1 VRDGSPTRRPLL
13 LACGIVLALTSLSAA
28 AEQTDE
34 LARLR
39 GEAAQLRQALERL
52 DTRIQALERQNGDP
66 VARKDSG
73 QPDASRS
80 EATPATQMS
89 PLVSLKQFWSQVQ
102 PGTPED
108 RVQALLGKP
117 ERVLRIDGALVWYY
131 MYPGIGRG
139 SVFFNANGKV
149 SSAQSPSIGW

>member
-1 VRDGSPTRRPLL
+1 MRNGAPKRRPLL
-13 LACGIVLALTSLSAA
+13 LACGIVLALTTLSVAA
-28 AEQTDE
+28 DPTDE

-39 GEAAQLRQALERL
+39 EEAAQLRGALDRL
-52 DTRIQALERQNGDP
+52 DARIRTLERQDGGP
-66 VARKDSG
+66 VAGKDSG
-73 QPDASRS
+73 QPEASRS
-80 EATPATQMS
+80 EAIPISQIS
-89 PLVSLKQFWSQVQ
+89 SLVSLKQNWSQVQ

-131 MYPGIGRG
+131 VYPGIGRG

-149 SSAQSPSIGW
+149 SSAQSPSLGW

>member
-1 VRDGSPTRRPLL
+1 VRNGAPKRRPLL
-13 LACGIVLALTSLSAA
+13 LACGIVLALTTLSVAA
-28 AEQTDE
+28 DPTDE

-39 GEAAQLRQALERL
+39 EEAAQLRQALDKL
-52 DTRIQALERQNGDP
+52 DARIRALESQDGGL

-73 QPDASRS
+73 QPEASRTGAS
-80 EATPATQMS
+80 LAAQMS
-89 PLVSLKQFWSQVQ
+89 PLVSLKQNWSQVQ

-131 MYPGIGRG
+131 IYPGIGRG

-149 SSAQSPSIGW
+149 SSAQSPSLGW

>member
-1 VRDGSPTRRPLL
+1 MRNGAPKRRPRLV
-13 LACGIVLALTSLSAA
+13 ACGIVLALTTLSVAA
-28 AEQTDE
+28 DPTDE

-39 GEAAQLRQALERL
+39 EEAAQLRQAQDRL
-52 DTRIQALERQNGDP
+52 DARIRALERQDGGP

-73 QPDASRS
+73 QPEASRS
-80 EATPATQMS
+80 EAIPITQIS
-89 PLVSLKQFWSQVQ
+89 SLVSLKQNWLQVQ

-108 RVQALLGKP
+108 RVQALLGEP

-131 MYPGIGRG
+131 VYPGIGRG

-149 SSAQSPSIGW
+149 SSAQSPSLGW

>member
-1 VRDGSPTRRPLL
+1 MRNGAPKRRPLF
-13 LACGIVLALTSLSAA
+13 LACGIVVALATLSSAA
-28 AEQTDE
+28 GQTDE

-39 GEAAQLRQALERL
+39 EEAAQLRQALGGLE
-52 DTRIQALERQNGDP
+52 TRIQALERQNGDP

-73 QPDASRS
+73 QAEASGI
-80 EATPATQMS
+80 AAMLAAQIS
-89 PLVSLKQFWSQVQ
+89 PLVTLKQNWSQVQ

-108 RVQALLGKP
+108 SVQALLGKP

-149 SSAQSPSIGW
+149 SSAQSPSLGW